1 MIRILDLANP
11 DSRAQALSLRA
22 VNRSSP
28 QVSAAVTAIV
38 SDVRERGDAAVREL
52 TERFD
57 GARLQSMFLD
67 DARWDDLAAQ
77 CPPAVR
83 EALEIAQERVRA
95 FHAPQVPASYALELE
110 AGGVLRCLTLPL
122 RRAACYVPGGRAAY
136 PSTVI

>member
-1 MIRILDLANP
+1 
-11 DSRAQALSLRA
+11 
-22 VNRSSP
+22 
-28 QVSAAVTAIV
+28 
-38 SDVRERGDAAVREL
+38 VRERGDAALREL

-83 EALEIAQERVRA
+83 EALATARERVRA

-122 RRAACYVPGGRAAY
+122 RRAACYVPAAG
-136 PSTVI
+136 PRIPPR